1 MSSHNQ
7 PHDVVGANNWLKRWA
22 QGRKGKDDMNQE
34 FDLAGRPENGGNLGR
49 AIPQTHLLVSKI
61 RRDIP
66 PDTQGLHIT
75 TRSTWRPFGSE
86 RLDMSSST
94 CLTAE
99 GLSTGFP
106 VGLHRHHG

>member
-1 MSSHNQ
+1 
-7 PHDVVGANNWLKRWA
+7 
-22 QGRKGKDDMNQE
+22 MNQE

-99 GLSTGFP
+99 GLSTGYRTRQQDGGQATP
-106 VGLHRHHG
+106 EAGKLRELGVGLRPLRAVGSTSRKP